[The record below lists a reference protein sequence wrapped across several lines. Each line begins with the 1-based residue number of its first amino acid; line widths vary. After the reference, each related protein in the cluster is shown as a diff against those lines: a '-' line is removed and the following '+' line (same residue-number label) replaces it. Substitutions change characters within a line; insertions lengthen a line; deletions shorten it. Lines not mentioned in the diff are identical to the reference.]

1 MNYEFASPGPV
12 KADIRIAG
20 GALHVD
26 AAEHDVITVS
36 VEPFDNST
44 ASREAAEQTR
54 VSLEGRDL
62 IVHPPHDKGWTLFRW
77 PKLNIRVAIP
87 QDSTLSVKSAS
98 ANVNC
103 TGTYAEAALQSASG
117 NVQVDRVT
125 KDASVDSA
133 SGDVRMGWIGGSL
146 RVKSASGDIA
156 VQHVGKDVEV
166 NTASGDIE
174 FGRAERDVRAKT
186 ASGDVEIG
194 VAHEGE
200 VKVHT
205 ASGDVSVGIAAGTG
219 VWLDVS
225 TASGRTT
232 SDLSMSGQE
241 PPQTGAKLTI
251 KVRTASGDISLR
263 RVTATA

>member
-1 MNYEFASPGPV
+1 MNYEFASPGPI

-54 VSLEGRDL
+54 VALEGRDL
-62 IVHPPHDKGWTLFRW
+62 VVHAPHGKGWSLFRW

-87 QDSTLSVKSAS
+87 VDSTLTVKSAS
-98 ANVNC
+98 ADLQCSGN
-103 TGTYAEAALQSASG
+103 YADAVVHTASG
-117 NVQVDRVT
+117 DVRLDRVA
-125 KDASVDSA
+125 KDTSINSA
-133 SGDVRMGWIGGSL
+133 SGDVRVGYVGGDL
-146 RVKSASGDIA
+146 RAHSASGDIEVQHVGKGADVTTASGDIA
-156 VQHVGKDVEV
+156 V
-166 NTASGDIE
+166 
-174 FGRAERDVRAKT
+174 GRAERDVRAKT
-186 ASGDVEIG
+186 ASGDVKVG
-194 VAHEGE
+194 VAREGE

-205 ASGDVSVGIAAGTG
+205 ASGDVTVGIAAGTG

-225 TASGRTT
+225 TASGKTT
-232 SDLSMSGQE
+232 SDLSMTGPEQ
-241 PPQTGAKLTI
+241 PQTGAKLTV

-263 RVTATA
+263 RVTA